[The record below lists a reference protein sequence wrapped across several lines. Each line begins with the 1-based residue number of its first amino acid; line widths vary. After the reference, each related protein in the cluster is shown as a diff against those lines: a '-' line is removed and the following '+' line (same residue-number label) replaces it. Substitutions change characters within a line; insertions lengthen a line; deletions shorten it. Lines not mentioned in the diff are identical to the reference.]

1 MLISHWRPV
10 CAHRVSTADPGV
22 GGKILLRFE
31 VEAVSAYPQRD
42 GDSHATCSR
51 PALPA
56 IANTPPVRMTS
67 TTTTTIRIGM
77 VFSDVLT
84 DAEMSRPSAMDTTA
98 SRASA
103 MISSASGTAWMTD
116 PLVGSFRP
124 IRPISTMIPA
134 CRPQMTPSTA
144 SLEDR

>member
-1 MLISHWRPV
+1 MF
-10 CAHRVSTADPGV
+10 
-22 GGKILLRFE
+22 RFE

-84 DAEMSRPSAMDTTA
+84 DAEMNRPSAMDTTA

-103 MISSASGTAWMTD
+103 MISSTSGSPWSKE
-116 PLVGSFRP
+116 PLAASFRP
-124 IRPISTMIPA
+124 SRPISTMTPA
-134 CRPQMTPSTA
+134 CTPLISPSTA
-144 SLEDR
+144 SLEPR